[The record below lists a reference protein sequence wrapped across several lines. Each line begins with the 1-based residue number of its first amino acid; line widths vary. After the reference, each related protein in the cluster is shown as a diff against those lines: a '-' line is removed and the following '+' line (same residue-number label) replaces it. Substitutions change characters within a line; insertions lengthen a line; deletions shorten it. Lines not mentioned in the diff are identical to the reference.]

1 MDMTEKLKIMSE
13 LNNTLFVLKD
23 TSTGKYLMQGHNRN
37 WTSDLC
43 LARIYKGYNS
53 TTDKQKK
60 LLDYC
65 SIQTEVIPVELKI
78 KE

>member
-1 MDMTEKLKIMSE
+1 MDMTEKLKIMTE

-37 WTSDLC
+37 WTDDLC
-43 LARIYKGYNS
+43 LARIYKGYKS
-53 TTDKQKK
+53 AAEKQRKLSEYCFVQTT
-60 LLDYC
+60 
-65 SIQTEVIPVELKI
+65 VIPVELKI